1 MFQNWLSR
9 CGAFVCLAVLTALHA
24 VAQDV
29 CVLPPGLAKPAVGNM
44 FTDEQENMLG
54 DVMADWIEHRE
65 ALVKDAAESA
75 YLEKIGSRLLAVLPP
90 TGIKFR
96 FLLVD
101 SGEVNGFSLAGG
113 RVYLT
118 RKLVATAHNED
129 EVAGVLAHEIG
140 HILTHQSA
148 TAVSDW
154 FRRLLKTNSVTDRA
168 DIYAK
173 FVRIMDIPDNKAYD
187 PDSDANQAVA
197 DSVALYAMAKAGYAP
212 ASYAEFW
219 DRSFFVEGKTGS
231 GWSDFFHMT
240 KPSQKRLRSLRA
252 MISSLPSGC
261 GAKSPSVPDSFKSW
275 QALVIAN
282 QRTERTESASKSVTL
297 EPALRMDLDSIRFSP
312 DGKYVLAQ
320 DESSIFVLDATS
332 NKLLF
337 RFDADDAW
345 PAQWSP
351 DSKRVVFHT
360 PKLHIEEWDVEQQKL
375 RVAHE
380 LVTKNDCVQTALSP
394 DGRTLI
400 CVTFGELVELTRR
413 LPFDLYLLDTESGQ
427 QLFAKKDFA
436 GVGGY
441 TAYFWSFLH
450 AFGGTV
456 EPVYLAFSQDGNVV
470 VLGNGA
476 GKLAFDLRSR
486 TEISLG
492 GDFKN
497 HVSGPFAFQASGIAG
512 IDAFE
517 PKNSGLFSFPDGH
530 RISKTSLNVR
540 ELKSISSGDLVS
552 TIGKDDSHIL
562 LDFKTEQSVLQTK
575 AAFDIH
581 GEKVAVQAVD
591 GGIEF
596 GTVRPVVK
604 LQSREGLPLS
614 PLGSLRVMEL
624 SPDGKFLALS
634 GKTRGGVWDLTTG
647 KRIYNLH
654 GYTGVAFHKDGS
666 LYLDVPKLEKSD
678 RSIFKFQLDRS
689 TVTKVEVPL
698 KDEMRVVAGK
708 LLEWKTAEKN
718 KSILSVKDVA
728 TGEELWTR
736 TFGKQS
742 PYSRTNVADG
752 NFLLIW
758 DLGSNGGKAELQS
771 HPELSMQA
779 GALKDRSNGLILEL
793 LDAGDG
799 KLKQSV
805 VLEKPRAYD
814 GPAWVYMVGDAVLIE
829 TSDHRTLLY
838 SIKTGA
844 MLKQV
849 FGYMVAADSESGL
862 FCVRNRSNEA
872 LVYDLTGTER
882 AHVNVGSTIRFARLR
897 DHGHKLLLLGA
908 DQKLRS
914 FDLMG
919 AKE

>member
-1 MFQNWLSR
+1 M
-9 CGAFVCLAVLTALHA
+9 CLVVLTAFRA
-24 VAQDV
+24 GAQDV
-29 CVLPPGLAKPAVGNM
+29 CLLPSGLARPASGNM

-75 YLEKIGSRLLAVLPP
+75 YLEKIGARLLAVLPP

-101 SGEVNGFSLAGG
+101 SSEINGFSLAGG

-140 HILTHQSA
+140 HIVTHQSA
-148 TAVSDW
+148 AEVSER
-154 FRRLLKTNSVTDRA
+154 FRRLLKINTVTDRA
-168 DIYAK
+168 DIYEK
-173 FVRIMDIPDNKAYD
+173 FVRGMDVPDSKARD
-187 PDSDANQAVA
+187 SDSDADQAVA
-197 DSVALYAMAKAGYAP
+197 DSIALYAMAKAGYAP
-212 ASYAEFW
+212 TTYAEFW

-252 MISSLPSGC
+252 MASSLPPGC
-261 GAKSPSVPDSFKSW
+261 GAKTPSVTGAFKAW
-275 QALVIAN
+275 QAMVIAN
-282 QRTERTESASKSVTL
+282 QRTEGTESAGTSVTL
-297 EPALRMDLDSIRFSP
+297 EPALRMDLDNIRYSP
-312 DGKYVLAQ
+312 DGKYLLAQ
-320 DESSIFVLDATS
+320 DESSIFVLNTATR
-332 NKLLF
+332 KLLF
-337 RFDADDAW
+337 RFDADEAW
-345 PAQWSP
+345 PAMWSP
-351 DSKRVVFHT
+351 DSKRIVFHT

-375 RVAHE
+375 RVARE
-380 LVTKNDCVQTALSP
+380 LVTRNDCVQTALSP

-400 CVTFGELVELTRR
+400 CVAFGELAELTVR
-413 LPFDLYLLDTESGQ
+413 LPFDLYLLDTESSQ
-427 QLFAKKDFA
+427 QIFVKKDFA
-436 GVGGY
+436 SIGGY

-450 AFGGTV
+450 ALGGTV
-456 EPVYLAFSQDGNVV
+456 QPVYLAFSQDGNTV
-470 VLGNGA
+470 VLGNGV

-486 TEISLG
+486 SEIPLG

-497 HVSGPFAFQASGIAG
+497 KVSGPFAFQASGIAG
-512 IDAFE
+512 IDFFE

-530 RISKTSLNVR
+530 RISKASLNVR
-540 ELKSISSGDLVS
+540 DLASVSSGDLVS
-552 TIGKDDSHIL
+552 TLGKDDSRIV
-562 LDFKTEQSVLQTK
+562 LDFKTEQGVLRTK
-575 AAFDIH
+575 ATFDIH
-581 GEKVAVQAVD
+581 GENVAIQGVD
-591 GGIEF
+591 GGIEL
-596 GTVRPVVK
+596 GTIRPEVR
-604 LQSREGLPLS
+604 LQDKVGLPLS
-614 PLGSLRVMEL
+614 PLASLRVMEL

-634 GKTRGGVWDLTTG
+634 GKTRGGVWNVTSG
-647 KRIYNLH
+647 KQIYNLH

-666 LYLDVPKLEKSD
+666 LYLDLPKREKSE
-678 RSIFKFQLDRS
+678 RSIFKLQLDQS
-689 TVTKVEVPL
+689 SITKSQIQL

-728 TGEELWTR
+728 SGEELWTR

-742 PYSRTNVADG
+742 PYARTNVADG

-758 DLGSNGGKAELQS
+758 NLGSNGGKAELQA

-779 GALKDRSNGLILEL
+779 AALKERSNGLILEL
-793 LDAGDG
+793 LNADDG

-805 VLEKPRAYD
+805 VLERPRAYD

-829 TSDHRTLLY
+829 TSDHRTLIY
-838 SIKTGA
+838 SVKTGA
-844 MLKQV
+844 MVKQV

-862 FCVRNRSNEA
+862 FCIRNRSNEA
-872 LVYDLTGTER
+872 LVYDLTGIEK

-897 DHGHKLLLLGA
+897 DNGHKLLLLGA

-914 FDLMG
+914 FDLTA
-919 AKE
+919 AKK